1 MCSANCTRAS
11 VNETGWSC
19 QVHAFPPDCINCCI
33 ESDQQRAV
41 AAALTMR
48 LLCTPGRSS
57 QSGRQF
63 GVLGCA
69 LRAGFCDWNAMLA
82 RPGFRTPTAT
92 SLQPCTVGGAAAPG
106 TSSSRSRSVQAR
118 HSCRH
123 ASRMYSTSKTTV
135 EPGEVKKFQAL
146 SQKWWDGNGEFAA
159 LHALNDLRVPFIRDA
174 LLTYS
179 EKQQLGCPL
188 HGFRILDV
196 GCGGGLLSEP
206 LGRLGAMVTGI
217 DPLKDNIR
225 TAEMHKS
232 FDPAV
237 QEQVQY
243 TACSLEE
250 MAVEATGMFDAV
262 VASEVV
268 EHVAD
273 VETFIRYAAQ
283 MLKPGGSL
291 FLTTINKTFLSYVL
305 AIVTAEKI
313 LRIVPNGT
321 HEWERFISPDELER
335 LLVSS
340 GFTVETINGM
350 VYNPLFGSWSWSS
363 NVDVNYAL
371 HAVKNKIEEQ
381 SDFTSETGDRCD
393 NGINQSESSARSTVT
408 L

>member
-1 MCSANCTRAS
+1 MWR
-11 VNETGWSC
+11 
-19 QVHAFPPDCINCCI
+19 
-33 ESDQQRAV
+33 
-41 AAALTMR
+41 R
-48 LLCTPGRSS
+48 LLYTPGRSS
-57 QSGRQF
+57 QSGREF
-63 GVLGCA
+63 GVLGRV
-69 LRAGFCDWNAMLA
+69 LRAAFCDWNAVLA

-92 SLQPCTVGGAAAPG
+92 SMQPCTAGGAAAPG
-106 TSSSRSRSVQAR
+106 TSGSGGQAP

-123 ASRMYSTSKTTV
+123 ASRTSKTTV
-135 EPGEVKKFQAL
+135 KPGELKKFQAL

-217 DPLKDNIR
+217 DPLKDNIT

-232 FDPAV
+232 FDPAL

-268 EHVAD
+268 EHVGD

-321 HEWERFISPDELER
+321 HEWERFINPDELER
-335 LLVSS
+335 LLVSC

-350 VYNPLFGSWSWSS
+350 LYNPLFGSWSWSS
-363 NVDVNYAL
+363 NAGVNYAL

-393 NGINQSESSARSTVT
+393 NGINQSESSASSTVT